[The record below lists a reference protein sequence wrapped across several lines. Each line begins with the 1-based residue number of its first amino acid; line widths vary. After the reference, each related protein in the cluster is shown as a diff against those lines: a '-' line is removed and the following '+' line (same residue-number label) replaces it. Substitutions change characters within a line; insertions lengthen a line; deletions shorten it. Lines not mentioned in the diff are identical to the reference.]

1 MVSEWYMATS
11 PTVPGV
17 IIQKEIHS
25 IIFKE
30 YKHIP
35 SFSIGAADMLE
46 VIRFLRTVIKIFRT
60 SKISRKVE
68 LRISIGENVWG
79 AVLWSP
85 GVLRPEFLHGNDRDI
100 EDLSFIDDV
109 GADDDV
115 WGDGEVL
122 VKAGVPKPETD

>member
-25 IIFKE
+25 LIFKE

-60 SKISRKVE
+60 SKIARKLV
-68 LRISIGENVWG
+68 LRTIGENVWRDL
-79 AVLWSP
+79 LWSP
-85 GVLRPEFLHGNDRDI
+85 GVPKPEFLHGNDWDV
-100 EDLSFIDDV
+100 EDLTFIEE
-109 GADDDV
+109 GSTDDDV

>member
-11 PTVPGV
+11 PTVFGV
-17 IIQKEIHS
+17 ITQKEIHS

-35 SFSIGAADMLE
+35 SFSVGAADMLE
-46 VIRFLRTVIKIFRT
+46 VIRFFGDNNRNIQDVKYIKE
-60 SKISRKVE
+60 SG
-68 LRISIGENVWG
+68 IGENVWG
-79 AVLWSP
+79 DVLWSP

-100 EDLSFIDDV
+100 EDLTFIDDSDS
-109 GADDDV
+109 DDDV

>member
-1 MVSEWYMATS
+1 MATS

-46 VIRFLRTVIKIFRT
+46 VTRFLRTIIKIFRT

-68 LRISIGENVWG
+68 LARMFEE
-79 AVLWSP
+79 P
-85 GVLRPEFLHGNDRDI
+85 YC
-100 EDLSFIDDV
+100 
-109 GADDDV
+109 
-115 WGDGEVL
+115 EVL
-122 VKAGVPKPETD
+122 ACLSQNFFMAMTGI